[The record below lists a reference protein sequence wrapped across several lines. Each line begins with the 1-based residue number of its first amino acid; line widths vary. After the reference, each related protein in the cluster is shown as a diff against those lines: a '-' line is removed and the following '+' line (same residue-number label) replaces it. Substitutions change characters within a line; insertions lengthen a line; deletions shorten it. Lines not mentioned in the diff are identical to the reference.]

1 MVNNEVIILDEKY
14 IKDKIHIIRDKKVM
28 LDSDLSKIYGYTT
41 KRFNE
46 QVKNNIERFDED
58 FRFQLT
64 YEECNFILR
73 SKISTSSL
81 DNNYGGRRYLP
92 YAFTEEGI
100 YMLMTVLKGE
110 KAVNQSKALIR
121 IFKSMKDFLME
132 NNILEQRYI
141 NNMVLEHDSSI
152 KLLQETFNRLEENK
166 EKNKIFFNGQ
176 RYDAYSFL
184 LDILNSSKEE
194 IIIIDNYVDKK
205 ILDLISKTNKKVI
218 IVSENMNEELI
229 KKYQSQYNNLI
240 IKNIN
245 EFHDRFIIIDR
256 KILYHVGASLKDL
269 GNKGFGISKI
279 EEQDLIDSI
288 LTKII

>member
-1 MVNNEVIILDEKY
+1 MQVDTKNEVIILDKEY
-14 IKDKIHIIRDKKVM
+14 IKDKIYVIRGKKVM
-28 LDSDLSKIYGYTT
+28 LDSDLAKIYGYNTM
-41 KRFNE
+41 RFNE

-64 YEECNFILR
+64 EDEYKNLV
-73 SKISTSSL
+73 SKKSISSW
-81 DNNYGGRRYLP
+81 GGRRTLP

-110 KAVNQSKALIR
+110 LAIKQSKALIK
-121 IFKSMKDFLME
+121 IFKSMKDFLIE
-132 NNILEQRYI
+132 NNILEQKYI
-141 NNMVLEHDSSI
+141 NNMVLDHDTSI
-152 KLLQETFNRLEENK
+152 KLLQESFNSLEAKE
-166 EKNKIFFNGQ
+166 EKNKIYFKGQ

-205 ILDLISKTNKKVI
+205 ILDLISKTNKNVI
-218 IVSENMNEELI
+218 IVSENMNVELI

-240 IKNIN
+240 IKEMN

-256 KILYHVGASLKDL
+256 EILYHIGASLKDL
-269 GNKGFGISKI
+269 GNKGFAISKI
-279 EEQDLIDSI
+279 EEEDI
-288 LTKII
+288 LDNILDKI